1 MAPNAGGVPTDTI
14 AAVINRD
21 FGSYNNFVASF
32 KTNNK
37 QFGSAWVW
45 LVVDKYGKLK

>member
-21 FGSYNNFVASF
+21 FVLTITLASF
-32 KTNNK
+32 KQK
-37 QFGSAWVW
+37 QQSS
-45 LVVDKYGKLK
+45 LVLCCLVSS

>member
-32 KTNNK
+32 K
-37 QFGSAWVW
+37 QQQSSLVLLGFG
-45 LVVDKYGKLK
+45 

>member
-32 KTNNK
+32 KQK
-37 QFGSAWVW
+37 QQSSLVLLGFG
-45 LVVDKYGKLK
+45 

>member
-32 KTNNK
+32 KQNK
-37 QFGSAWVW
+37 AVW
-45 LVVDKYGKLK
+45 FCLGLVSS

>member
-32 KTNNK
+32 KTEATSSLVLLG
-37 QFGSAWVW
+37 FG
-45 LVVDKYGKLK
+45 